1 MKTSRFLVALLALT
15 AVAAS
20 TACRPKEEKT
30 GDISAQQATK
40 AQEGVPPAVQA
51 QLDSANEAFR
61 AGDHEAALEHYT
73 RAKDLKSD
81 VSAAWFGIYMAQ
93 KALGNEDA
101 ANAALAEARKISPG
115 ATLIQP
121 TGTDT
126 AR

>member
-1 MKTSRFLVALLALT
+1 MKTSRFLVTLLALA

-40 AQEGVPPAVQA
+40 APEGVPPAVQA
-51 QLDSANEAFR
+51 QLDSANAAFR
-61 AGDHEAALEHYT
+61 AGDHETALEHYT
-73 RAKDLKSD
+73 KARDLKSD
-81 VSAAWFGIYMAQ
+81 DPSAWFGIYMAQ
-93 KALGNEDA
+93 KALGNEDS
-101 ANAALAEARKISPG
+101 ANAALAEAQKISPG
-115 ATLIQP
+115 ATLIQS